1 MVENTCGE
9 YKNGEENG
17 FGEWSDL
24 DGQTYRGE
32 FKDGEFDGKG
42 ICNFPDGGSYQGEF
56 VEGRIEG
63 GGEYKF
69 PDGNIAKGIW
79 KDNKPWDVVGTLET
93 GEVNGYYENGDF
105 VSVENKTKLI

>member
-1 MVENTCGE
+1 MGE

-63 GGEYKF
+63 EGEYKF

-79 KDNKPWDVVGTLET
+79 KDNKPWDVVGTLEN
-93 GEVNGYYENGDF
+93 GEVNGYYENGEF
-105 VSVENKTKLI
+105 ISVENKTKLI